1 MPGKIVFESQ
11 RFVLASGV
19 RANPRASTNPAQ
31 ERARRS
37 PLPVVV
43 GCPRS
48 GTSLL
53 AVMLDS
59 HPEVAVPP
67 ETSFIGAVAMSRVI
81 RSLLFGVNANDP
93 LIYAIVTV
101 VLIAAAIV
109 ACWLP
114 ARRASRVNPMIT
126 LRAE

>member
-1 MPGKIVFESQ
+1 MPGKIVFESP
-11 RFVLASGV
+11 RFVLASGA

-59 HPEVAVPP
+59 HPEGAVPP
-67 ETSFIGAVAMSRVI
+67 ETGVIGAVA
-81 RSLLFGVNANDP
+81 
-93 LIYAIVTV
+93 
-101 VLIAAAIV
+101 
-109 ACWLP
+109 
-114 ARRASRVNPMIT
+114 T
-126 LRAE
+126 LRGSNEAVPPSFFDAGNADRIPM

>member
-1 MPGKIVFESQ
+1 MAGKIVFESQ
-11 RFVLASGV
+11 RFVLSSGAG
-19 RANPRASTNPAQ
+19 ANPRASTNPAQ
-31 ERARRS
+31 EQARRS

-67 ETSFIGAVAMSRVI
+67 ETAFIGAVA
-81 RSLLFGVNANDP
+81 
-93 LIYAIVTV
+93 
-101 VLIAAAIV
+101 
-109 ACWLP
+109 
-114 ARRASRVNPMIT
+114 T
-126 LRAE
+126 LRGSNEAVRQSFFDAVAADRLPTSNWSDSGLGTDDCCRPW